1 MPMYNS
7 QIDPLK
13 EVDENVLRRIQELHR
28 EQCRATVGKIAEMTG
43 MTRSSVYTSVRRLE
57 QKGDVEKVAY
67 ERARRDDLKLTSSG
81 VERASKIL
89 MRHDLVLSWLKR
101 LGIPEDEAE
110 NEACH
115 MEHGLTDNTL
125 DAIKHHVDTAMA
137 RMAGRIELPC
147 GGGTTAMPP
156 PELMDVLQL
165 AGSGEAL
172 AKLKDEIEEAG
183 GMESCLQQLQLLRE
197 VQKNYGGPENLLMG
211 LSLLKQMGDFKTL
224 GQLFGILGD
233 GEDVTAF
240 IDLFEKERRV
250 WQNYLNK

>member
-13 EVDENVLRRIQELHR
+13 EVDENILRRIQELHR
-28 EQCRATVGKIAEMTG
+28 DQQRATIGVIAEMTG

-67 ERARRDDLKLTSSG
+67 ERARRNDLKLTPSG
-81 VERASKIL
+81 LERASNIL

-125 DAIKHHVDTAMA
+125 GAIKHHVDTAMA
-137 RMAGRIELPC
+137 RMAGCIEMPR
-147 GGGTTAMPP
+147 GGGALAGPP
-156 PELMDVLQL
+156 AELMEILQL
-165 AGSGEAL
+165 AGSTEAL
-172 AKLKDEIEEAG
+172 AKLKDGIVESGGVEA
-183 GMESCLQQLQLLRE
+183 CFQQLKLLRE
-197 VQKNYGGPENLLMG
+197 AQKNYGGWENLLMA
-211 LSLLKQMGDFKTL
+211 LNLLTQMGDFKTL
-224 GQLFGILGD
+224 SQLFGILGD
-233 GEDVTAF
+233 GGDVTAF